1 MRKISVDEV
10 KQIELALLKY
20 TKEICEKNNI
30 EYFLGYGTLLGAVRH
45 KGFIPWDDDVDVVLL
60 REEYNKLIRAV
71 EEDNHE
77 YIKVFHMGNSDCYL
91 GPYAMIVDTRTFL
104 KHDKVKK
111 ELIDDLGVYIDVF
124 PLDKG
129 GDIHHIERLVKKSY
143 QYKAM
148 NNLTMVTAFD
158 GDSKLKILLK
168 QLVAPLANIV
178 GHKKWC
184 QKIERLAEEMK
195 TEVEQEQYAADL
207 MWEPRMNW
215 VIPLKAYENSIM
227 LPFEDDCFNAPA
239 DYELVLRTGYGDY
252 MQLPPVEER
261 ITGHYYDYYWKE

>member
-1 MRKISVDEV
+1 MREISVDEL
-10 KQIELALLKY
+10 KKIELNLLKY

-45 KGFIPWDDDVDVVLL
+45 KGFIPWDDDVDVVLF
-60 REEYNKLIRAV
+60 REEYDKFVRAV

-104 KHDKVKK
+104 KHNAVKK
-111 ELIDDLGVYIDVF
+111 ELIADLGVYIDVF

-129 GDIHHIERLVKKSY
+129 GDISYVQKLVSQSYRL
-143 QYKAM
+143 KAL
-148 NNLTMVTAFD
+148 NNLTLVNHF
-158 GDSKLKILLK
+158 GDETGIKKVAK
-168 QLVAPLANIV
+168 QLIAPFANLI
-178 GHKKWC
+178 GHKFLC
-184 QKIERLAEEMK
+184 DKIQGL
-195 TEVEQEQYAADL
+195 TEKIQTSDPQYAVDL

-215 VIPLKAYENSIM
+215 VIPLEAYKESVM
-227 LPFEDDCFNAPA
+227 LQFEDEYFNAPA
-239 DYELVLRTGYGDY
+239 DYDLVLRIGYGNY
-252 MQLPPVEER
+252 MEFPPEEER